1 MGNKPNKNDNWPI
14 SKNLSLDE
22 ENQEVK
28 PIIKFIDYKNCVV
41 DLLHLLLRVTDQLY
55 KLLFF
60 KFARIDKN
68 DGADVNLR
76 PNLKIFLDFLK
87 NKCKISNAF
96 YISSKS
102 TEKIKLRSLNGNE
115 RMRIF
120 EELFKPYY
128 VGSEKKDEG
137 IIKRLN
143 FDALFPNNLDP
154 PENFQFENTV
164 WFNFYK
170 LLNQIKSFKDV
181 SLNNNYNP
189 VETTVEKLSVDLRT
203 WLERYLFINEK
214 NRNST
219 KITPYIHVFVFHIPE
234 MIKIHHDI
242 NLFNTQGLEKLN
254 DFCTQYYH
262 FSTNK
267 NNEKKI
273 FKSTF

>member
-1 MGNKPNKNDNWPI
+1 MYEIYGENDNELRGSLKELTVQLGKIKSIQLNEKDYEIEFFLASDYKMLRLLYGQKASNALEGCVWCKYSMGNKPNKNDNWPI

-96 YISSKS
+96 YISLKS
-102 TEKIKLRSLNGNE
+102 TEKNKLRSLNRNE

-120 EELFKPYY
+120 EELFK
-128 VGSEKKDEG
+128 
-137 IIKRLN
+137 
-143 FDALFPNNLDP
+143 
-154 PENFQFENTV
+154 Q
-164 WFNFYK
+164 
-170 LLNQIKSFKDV
+170 
-181 SLNNNYNP
+181 LNN
-189 VETTVEKLSVDLRT
+189 
-203 WLERYLFINEK
+203 
-214 NRNST
+214 
-219 KITPYIHVFVFHIPE
+219 
-234 MIKIHHDI
+234 
-242 NLFNTQGLEKLN
+242 
-254 DFCTQYYH
+254 
-262 FSTNK
+262 
-267 NNEKKI
+267 
-273 FKSTF
+273 